1 MGTDGTETLITI
13 KIVPEFSATYN
24 PFEFNQNAT
33 ILTTMN
39 GDIYMSA
46 KFDDKGY
53 ELWKYTAGT
62 TSINTIDK
70 SIIFNVYPNPTSSLL
85 NITCEEEINK
95 D

>member
-46 KFDDKGY
+46 KFDDRATNYGNTRQ
-53 ELWKYTAGT
+53 EL
-62 TSINTIDK
+62 
-70 SIIFNVYPNPTSSLL
+70 PL
-85 NITCEEEINK
+85 
-95 D
+95 